1 MSTVRKGG
9 ETRVD
14 RPELKGPVKIRLEN
28 VSFRYPD
35 DISRKNDKKEAI
47 SKGQIEDLS
56 FTVREG
62 EFVSIIGGSG
72 CGKST
77 TLSLLAGL
85 NRAES
90 GKLFIDDKEI
100 EGPGKDR
107 GVVFQH
113 YALFPWM
120 RARKNVEFGIKQVQ
134 DLDRKE
140 LRAKAEHYL
149 DLVGLK
155 GEGSKFPY
163 QLSGGMQ
170 QRVSIARLLAMET
183 DILLMD
189 EPFGAVD
196 AKNRVVLQDLLLE
209 LLESDSDKKKTVVF
223 VTHDIDEAILLSDR
237 ILFMKGR
244 KIYRELTVPMSHP
257 RKREEIVTSRQYL
270 EFRKELFALFYD
282 LDGEDQYENKHIEYF
297 L

>member
-1 MSTVRKGG
+1 MSS
-9 ETRVD
+9 D
-14 RPELKGPVKIRLEN
+14 KIRLEN

-35 DISRKNDKKEAI
+35 EAGKKNDKKDAAVR
-47 SKGQIEDLS
+47 GQIENLS
-56 FTVREG
+56 FTVKEG

-77 TLSLLAGL
+77 TLSLIAGL
-85 NRAES
+85 NKPDS
-90 GKLFIDDKEI
+90 GKLYIDDKEI
-100 EGPGKDR
+100 DGPGKDR

-120 RARKNVEFGIKQVQ
+120 RARRNVEFGIRQVRK
-134 DLDRKE
+134 LERKE
-140 LRAKAEHYL
+140 LRATAERYL
-149 DLVGLK
+149 DIVGLK
-155 GEGSKFPY
+155 GEGNKYPY

-170 QRVSIARLLAMET
+170 QRVSIARLLAMQT

-196 AKNRVVLQDLLLE
+196 AKNRVILQDLLLR
-209 LLESDSDKKKTVVF
+209 LLEKDTEKKKTVVF

-244 KIYRELTVPMSHP
+244 RIYRELTVPLPHP
-257 RKREEIVTSRQYL
+257 RDRELIVTSKHYH

-282 LDGEDQYENKHIEYF
+282 LDGEDRYENKNIEYF
-297 L
+297 I